1 MVVEATS
8 QGTAMKTDVCKLLSI
23 EKSLRINEQRMNEN
37 EYNGL

>member
-23 EKSLRINEQRMNEN
+23 EKSLRINEQRVEN
-37 EYNGL
+37 SDA